1 MTYIGQD
8 GTVGGRK
15 PFSRAI
21 IEFIEGITNFISLF
35 FGSITNPPRRI
46 ESRSTYGRRN
56 GNNSRRGGS
65 GRPLGGNV
73 RGIKDLGGDA
83 QARMGG

>member
-1 MTYIGQD
+1 MPYIGQD

-21 IEFIEGITNFISLF
+21 IEFFEGIINFISLF
-35 FGSITNPPRRI
+35 FGSITNPPQRI
-46 ESRSTYGRRN
+46 ESRSTYGNRN
-56 GNNSRRGGS
+56 GINSRRD
-65 GRPLGGNV
+65 GRPLGGGNV
-73 RGIKDLGGDA
+73 RGVKDLGGDA